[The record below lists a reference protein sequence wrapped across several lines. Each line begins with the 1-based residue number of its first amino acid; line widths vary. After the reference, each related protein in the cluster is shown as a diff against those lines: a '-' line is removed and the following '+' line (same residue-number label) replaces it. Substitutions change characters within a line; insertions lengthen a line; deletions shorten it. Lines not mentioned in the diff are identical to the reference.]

1 MAVEKVECFFLTFY
15 LLFTFVFKGY
25 NLFNQNAAIFILY
38 YNLITETVIEK
49 EWIMKFLVKKED
61 LYNGIKIVERATSMK
76 ALQPVLLNILIET
89 IDNATIK
96 LVATDLD
103 LTVIAYV
110 NAQVE
115 EEGKITLPSKTL
127 NEIVSKLGDKL
138 ITFDM
143 NNDETTVNIT
153 CQNSKFDIIG
163 ISANEFPPEFS
174 NIEVNEED
182 CFEIALKPF
191 VKAVRQA
198 GFAAAGYETS
208 NLLSGIVCDITGN
221 TLEIASTDGN
231 RLARVREKI
240 ENNENKNSQL
250 IIPSKTLNEF
260 IKMSAFLDDESIKL
274 YTEKTKLIIKT
285 NTTTTVSRLLEG
297 QFPKY
302 NQLIPAESPKTAIIN
317 VAQMISAL
325 DRVSIMV
332 NDKTSIV
339 KLDFSENNLKL
350 TADTPDS
357 GKSEENLDIDYK
369 SEDLTIAFNY
379 KYVLEA
385 LKNIEAD
392 EVKFGLNT
400 SLSAT
405 VLKPNSEEDFVCL
418 IMPVQIR

>member
-1 MAVEKVECFFLTFY
+1 M
-15 LLFTFVFKGY
+15 
-25 NLFNQNAAIFILY
+25 FNQNAAIFILY
-38 YNLITETVIEK
+38 YNLITETMIEK